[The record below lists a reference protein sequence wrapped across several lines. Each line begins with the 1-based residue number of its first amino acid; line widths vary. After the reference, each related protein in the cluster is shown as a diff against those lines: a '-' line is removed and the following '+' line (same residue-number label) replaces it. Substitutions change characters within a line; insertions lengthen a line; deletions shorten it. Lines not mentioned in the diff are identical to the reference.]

1 MSLQIDWNDGQPV
14 SRLYGDVFFSRDS
27 GIAEKR
33 HVFLDGNRLAA
44 RFAALAPDG
53 QFVIG
58 ETGFG
63 TGLNLLAAWQLWDAA
78 APPGA
83 RLHYFSVEKHPLSRD
98 DLTTALALW
107 PELATRAGPLLGQWS
122 EFAEGWHRFRLADG
136 RVQLTLGIG
145 DAAERLAEADV
156 AAHAWFLDGFAPAR
170 NPRMWTGDVL
180 REVARLSRTGSTF
193 STYTAAGEVK
203 RGLEAVGFLAEKA
216 AGYGRKRDMLRG
228 EFPGRTDEP
237 SSRPWFARPPAHSG
251 ERRAVVVG
259 AGLAGCAVADALAAR
274 GWHVTVLDRNG
285 VVATEASGNPQGIL
299 SARLSGTDTPV
310 RRVVLAGLQHA
321 LRRVAQALPES
332 DDTWRRTGVLQ
343 LAFDANE
350 QARQEGLLAANL
362 PRTLFHGVTRAD
374 AHALA
379 GVELPSGGVSFPGAG
394 WVHPPALCRALVDHP
409 GIEVRTGDVAAIDCV
424 DGLWRI
430 HDTAGE
436 ATLLAP
442 VVVVATAHES
452 RALAAT
458 RHLPVRTISGQ
469 VTALPA
475 TPRSAGL
482 ATVVSGE
489 GYAAPAR
496 HGAHTIGATHRMR
509 EASTDVRVGDHATNL
524 AMLARL
530 APALFEA
537 AGGSRLDPAA
547 LTGRAG
553 VRCTSPD
560 TLPIVGPIAD
570 ATAFDRVYAPLARD
584 ATLDLREPAPWLRGL
599 FVTSAHGSRGLV
611 TSLLAAEILAALIEG
626 EPYPV
631 AAPLV
636 ATLYPTRFAVR
647 DLARG
652 RQRRDR

>member
-33 HVFLDGNRLAA
+33 HVFLEGNRLAA
-44 RFAALAPDG
+44 RFAALPPDG
-53 QFVIG
+53 RFVIG

-63 TGLNLLAAWQLWDAA
+63 TGLNLLAAWQLWDAT

-98 DLTTALALW
+98 DLITALALW
-107 PELATRAGPLLGQWS
+107 PELATRGGPLVRQWNES
-122 EFAEGWHRFRLADG
+122 AEGWHRFRLADG

-156 AAHAWFLDGFAPAR
+156 AAHAWFLDGFAPAK
-170 NPRMWTGDVL
+170 NPRMWTGEVL

-193 STYTAAGEVK
+193 STYTAAGDVK

-216 AGYGRKRDMLRG
+216 VGYGRKRDMLRG
-228 EFPGRTDEP
+228 EFQGRTDEP

-251 ERRAVVVG
+251 ERKAVVVG
-259 AGLAGCAVADALAAR
+259 AGLAGCAAADALAAR

-285 VVATEASGNPQGIL
+285 VVASEASGNPQGIL
-299 SARLSGTDTPV
+299 YARLSGADTPV

-321 LRRVAQALPES
+321 LRRVAQVLPES

-343 LAFDANE
+343 LAFDADE
-350 QARQEGLLAANL
+350 QARQEALLAASF
-362 PRTLFHGVTRAD
+362 PRTLFHGVTRAE
-374 AHALA
+374 AQSIA
-379 GVELPSGGVSFPGAG
+379 GVELPSGGVFFPGAG
-394 WVHPPALCRALVDHP
+394 WVHPPALCRALVDRP
-409 GIEVRTGDVAAIDCV
+409 GIEVRRGDVAAIDRA

-452 RALAAT
+452 RALATT
-458 RHLPVRTISGQ
+458 RHLPLRTISGQ
-469 VTALPA
+469 VTALAA
-475 TPRSAGL
+475 TPRSAKL
-482 ATVVSGE
+482 ATVLSGE

-509 EASTDVRVGDHATNL
+509 EASTDVRVDDHATNL

-530 APALFEA
+530 APALFDA
-537 AGGSRLDPAA
+537 AGGPRLDPAA
-547 LTGRAG
+547 LAGRAG

-560 TLPIVGPIAD
+560 TLPIVGPVAD
-570 ATAFDRVYAPLARD
+570 NAALDRVYAPLARD
-584 ATLDLREPAPWLRGL
+584 ATLDLREPAPWLPGL

-647 DLARG
+647 DLAR
-652 RQRRDR
+652 RQQRRDR